1 MVSANSWFFGTFPDQ
16 TNSALD
22 LKQGAGHTPP
32 RGEGKIIVSINQPYW
47 IPYLGYFA
55 LIASSDKFVVLDSVN
70 FNRRSW
76 VARNLLHIGDE
87 PVWNSIPVQSASQ
100 NSRILDLK
108 IEHSLRWKERTLRT
122 LRHSF
127 KATTINTPVFEMV
140 ESWFSSEE
148 LGLSTFLTRTLN
160 DICLGTGIRAEIVP
174 SDTLVLPEKHD
185 FSGQERIIEICR
197 RLGANSYVNLPS
209 GSNFYDEQVFDES
222 GISLSFLP
230 ELRKETESGSAPFRS
245 VLHHLL
251 EVGFDGTAERI
262 VQSMK

>member
-1 MVSANSWFFGTFPDQ
+1 M
-16 TNSALD
+16 
-22 LKQGAGHTPP
+22 
-32 RGEGKIIVSINQPYW
+32 
-47 IPYLGYFA
+47 
-55 LIASSDKFVVLDSVN
+55 
-70 FNRRSW
+70 
-76 VARNLLHIGDE
+76 
-87 PVWNSIPVQSASQ
+87 
-100 NSRILDLK
+100 
-108 IEHSLRWKERTLRT
+108 RT